1 VSQPNNI
8 AAVHIGE
15 EDDEEKDDEDESFGA
30 DDQHDLDLES
40 MTEQELR
47 AVVKKRLIACI
58 NDAEWLDR
66 HGLRA
71 CEIAGSTMLTL
82 TNAMLLP
89 LRAQQTSLEVFEI
102 PSNVLTRLKERSAS
116 LSGGHP
122 SLDMSLL
129 FLFNNRS
136 NN

>member
-1 VSQPNNI
+1 
-8 AAVHIGE
+8 
-15 EDDEEKDDEDESFGA
+15 
-30 DDQHDLDLES
+30 
-40 MTEQELR
+40 
-47 AVVKKRLIACI
+47 
-58 NDAEWLDR
+58 
-66 HGLRA
+66 
-71 CEIAGSTMLTL
+71 MLTL